1 MDQADSCIAEPQIEL
16 TTAVDNNVT
25 TPNLTHMAKSPFS
38 TVKPA
43 FSDMYDPWGI
53 CRSCWVPVYE
63 EFAAYKRRLCTYD
76 TWLKQM
82 NPKPE
87 ELTRAGF
94 FYSEV
99 SDTVYCFHC
108 GQGVHAWE
116 FVENPFIAHK
126 TWSPECT
133 YLNMV
138 YSW

>member
-16 TTAVDNNVT
+16 TTAVDGGCSPPNI
-25 TPNLTHMAKSPFS
+25 TPMARVPFNA
-38 TVKPA
+38 VKPT

-53 CRSCWVPVYE
+53 YKNHWTPCYE
-63 EFAAYKRRLCTYD
+63 EFADYKRRLHTYD
-76 TWLKQM
+76 TWPKQM

-94 FYSEV
+94 FYRGV

-126 TWSPECT
+126 TWSPGCA